1 MKMENNKSS
10 LLQGEEHLKEQVS
23 SVDTKELLSLS
34 TNSGG
39 KGFYCDAMDETQINT
54 VIGSEFPHLIILIGF
69 SEFGKSTFVASL
81 YHKAMSEG
89 QIGGYE
95 FFDSDTFSGF
105 ERRAYIRNVKLNP
118 RKRFD
123 RTTTNE
129 GCFLTMSFSKENRT
143 IKLIISDKSGET
155 YKNDYTANQNS
166 VNKDQALING
176 KHLIFFI
183 DAKILVSDEDFLEFE
198 SSFNLLLKRMKSAAV
213 FEKEKKIDI
222 IFNKMD
228 LIEENEKQEFERQVK
243 VLSEKIEDISGI
255 NVNQQFFICSNKM
268 ANNEKLATVFNY
280 IVSSCEQDDQR
291 VLPETDWVNSYLK
304 NKK

>member
-1 MKMENNKSS
+1 MQMENNKSS
-10 LLQGEEHLKEQVS
+10 LLQGEEQLKEQVS
-23 SVDTKELLSLS
+23 SVDTKEMLFSP
-34 TNSGG
+34 TNSS

-54 VIGSEFPHLIILIGF
+54 VIGAEIPHLIILIGF

-89 QIGGYE
+89 KIGGYE
-95 FFDSDTFSGF
+95 FFDSDTFAGF

-123 RTTTNE
+123 RTTTSE
-129 GCFLTMSFSKENRT
+129 GCFLTMSFSKESRT

-183 DAKILVSDEDFLEFE
+183 DAKILISDEDFLEFE
-198 SSFNLLLKRMKSAAV
+198 SSFNLLLKRMNRANV
-213 FEKEKKIDI
+213 FEEGKKIDI

-228 LIEENEKQEFERQVK
+228 LIEENEMQEFKRQVK
-243 VLSEKIEDISGI
+243 VLTKKIEDISGI

-268 ANNEKLATVFNY
+268 ANNRKLADVFNY
-280 IVSSCEQDDQR
+280 IVSSCEQDNEQ

-304 NKK
+304 SKK

>member
-1 MKMENNKSS
+1 MQMENNKSS
-10 LLQGEEHLKEQVS
+10 LLQGEEQLKEQVS

-89 QIGGYE
+89 KIGDYE
-95 FFDSDTFSGF
+95 FFDSDTFAGF

-129 GCFLTMSFSKENRT
+129 GCFLTMNFSKESKT

-183 DAKILVSDEDFLEFE
+183 DSKILISDEDFLEFE
-198 SSFNLLLKRMKSAAV
+198 SSFNLLLKRMKNATV

-228 LIEENEKQEFERQVK
+228 LIEENEKQEFECQVK
-243 VLSEKIEDISGI
+243 VLSEKIEDISGM

-268 ANNEKLATVFNY
+268 ANNEKLADVFNY
-280 IVSSCEQDDQR
+280 IVSSCEQNGER